1 LHIDGNYPP
10 PQGRIRMDHEQRPEL
25 DRLNSPFT
33 TSVSA
38 HPAGGWAT
46 VINLGD
52 GATLTKVF
60 PTEPEAEQYG
70 DELADWL
77 ANRPSEYEG
86 R

>member
-1 LHIDGNYPP
+1 
-10 PQGRIRMDHEQRPEL
+10 MDNEQRPEL
-25 DRLNSPFT
+25 ECRQVPFT

-38 HPAGGWAT
+38 HPAGGYAT
-46 VINLGD
+46 VVNLGD

-77 ANRPSEYEG
+77 ANRPSEYLG